1 LSLHDAL
8 PISTS
13 DNPLIKKIEGSSPE
27 ENFDCNADSASCPP
41 TTVVILIS
49 TSGFSLSYSSAK
61 LSTCLL
67 VSTFIL
73 KRSKETL
80 SLESLPFAEQPTI
93 ITEKV
98 IIKIIEIDILYKL
111 KPYQYIF

>member
-1 LSLHDAL
+1 
-8 PISTS
+8 
-13 DNPLIKKIEGSSPE
+13 NPLIKKIEGSSPE

-41 TTVVILIS
+41 PTVVILIS

-61 LSTCLL
+61 LSSCLL

-73 KRSKETL
+73 QRSKETL
-80 SLESLPFAEQPTI
+80 SLESLPSAEQPTI

-98 IIKIIEIDILYKL
+98 IIEIIEINFLFKL
-111 KPYQYIF
+111 KPSHYNF